1 MIKLCRGDRMRI
13 RGAVDAYAREQKAYA
28 VAYLDIL
35 GITNRIKSSREAQLD
50 ALNTLHNLYTSIME
64 LADPQKGIK
73 KYEGIQF
80 KIFSDNIIIAKPLS
94 QEDPANDVAVL
105 LSCVSN
111 FLCSAVGA
119 GVGWL
124 VRGGIT
130 IGDFY
135 LDDTIVWGPALLRA
149 YELEDKIA
157 IYPRII
163 LDEIV
168 TNVLS
173 GSTIKND
180 FVRVDQDGLRFL
192 NYMDIWH
199 FSGQL
204 VSAAFEHMKAEAR
217 RADGT
222 YPDKVFQKL
231 YWHMNYINAELDKK
245 NEKQDRNYRL
255 AL

>member
-1 MIKLCRGDRMRI
+1 MKI
-13 RGAVDAYAREQKAYA
+13 RGAVDAYDREQKAYA

-35 GITNRIKSSREAQLD
+35 GITNRIKSNKEAQLD
-50 ALNTLHNLYTSIME
+50 ALNTLHNLYTSIIE
-64 LADPQKGIK
+64 LTDPQKGIK
-73 KYEGIQF
+73 KYENIQF
-80 KIFSDNIIIAKPLS
+80 KIFSDNIIIAKQLS
-94 QEDPANDVAVL
+94 QEDKANDVVTL

-111 FLCSAVGA
+111 FLCSAVGD

-135 LDDTIVWGPALLRA
+135 IDDTIVWGPALLRA

-173 GSTIKND
+173 SSTIKND
-180 FVRVDQDGLRFL
+180 FVRVDKDGCRFL

-199 FSGQL
+199 FSGQF
-204 VSAAFEHMKAEAR
+204 VNAAFENMKDEAR
-217 RADGT
+217 KADGT

-231 YWHMNYINAELDKK
+231 YWHMNYINTELDKK
-245 NEKQDRNYRL
+245 NEKQDRKYRL
-255 AL
+255 TL

>member
-1 MIKLCRGDRMRI
+1 MNAVETKPKRNLKKILLGVLAVIVVLLVVAVAAVFAVWHNEIGTVASIKMLRDRNDDHLD
-13 RGAVDAYAREQKAYA
+13 GAVYSMNVK
-28 VAYLDIL
+28 
-35 GITNRIKSSREAQLD
+35 
-50 ALNTLHNLYTSIME
+50 
-64 LADPQKGIK
+64 
-73 KYEGIQF
+73 
-80 KIFSDNIIIAKPLS
+80 
-94 QEDPANDVAVL
+94 
-105 LSCVSN
+105 
-111 FLCSAVGA
+111 
-119 GVGWL
+119 
-124 VRGGIT
+124 
-130 IGDFY
+130 GDFY

-199 FSGQL
+199 FSGQM

-231 YWHMNYINAELDKK
+231 YWHMNYINAESDKK